1 MKSRPVILC
10 RELNSDQDEDLNS
23 AEKSPPHIT
32 ATVEKKSL
40 EHVCIIGDGCT
51 IPCEVGD
58 DICDAII
65 LLLGTYYIFDLGYPR
80 IYSQILGFL
89 QQYVLNDPY
98 YLEKSADYKHF
109 VAQYGNL
116 FRA

>member
-1 MKSRPVILC
+1 MKSRPVILW

-23 AEKSPPHIT
+23 AEKSPPHII
-32 ATVEKKSL
+32 ATVEKESL
-40 EHVCIIGDGCT
+40 EHVYIIGDGCT